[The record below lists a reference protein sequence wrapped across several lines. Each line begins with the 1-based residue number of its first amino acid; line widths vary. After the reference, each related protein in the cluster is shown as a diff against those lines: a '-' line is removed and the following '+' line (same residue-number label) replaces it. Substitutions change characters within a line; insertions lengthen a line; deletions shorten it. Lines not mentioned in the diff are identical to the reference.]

1 MKRILEVSSFFLLTI
16 IISLSNVYASG
27 EVAGK
32 YSAQLAAASTQG
44 RIMTLNLYQDN
55 SAVLTSDY
63 QNGKPAVVE
72 EGTWKASG
80 NSVTIDLDKMNGR
93 KSYNPL
99 NMTFDFMNSS
109 LVAVKYDEKMFGSEG
124 VKLAKVEVTPAV
136 NTTWKWVST
145 AYEKDNLTV
154 TTPDDYTIELKENGR
169 IIVKADCNRGFGKID
184 MNDYKLIVGEM
195 SLTKMACPE
204 GSLSGKFLN
213 ELSNATTY
221 ATNGNTLMI
230 TLKDNS
236 VMKFTK

>member
-1 MKRILEVSSFFLLTI
+1 MKRAIAIFTMLLLTI
-16 IISLSNVYASG
+16 ISLNNVYANG
-27 EVAGK
+27 DVAGK
-32 YSAQLAAASTQG
+32 YTAELASASSPG

-80 NSVTIDLDKMNGR
+80 NTVNVILDKMNGR
-93 KSYNPL
+93 KSYNPV
-99 NMTFDFMNSS
+99 NIAFEFMNSS

-124 VKLAKVEVTPAV
+124 LKLAKLEVTPAV
-136 NTTWKWVST
+136 NTPWKWVAT
-145 AYEKDNLTV
+145 TYENDKLDV
-154 TTPDDYTIELKENGR
+154 KMSDDYTIELKDNGR
-169 IIVKADCNRGFGKID
+169 IIVKADCNRGFGKIEMD
-184 MNDYKLIVGEM
+184 DHKLLVGEM
-195 SLTKMACPE
+195 SLTKMECPE

-213 ELSNATTY
+213 ELSNATVYSTD
-221 ATNGNTLMI
+221 ANSLMI